1 MTMLNNYVCIKPLN
15 TGPIS
20 LSEGEGNEYEV
31 LDSVD
36 HNDGGDTYKNVARGE
51 VIVVA
56 ESSVIKT
63 TVKNKERFYVKEEDI
78 IEVFDGPDKNN

>member
-31 LDSVD
+31 LDSVE
-36 HNDGGDTYKNVARGE
+36 HTEGDDIYRNVGRGE

-63 TVKNKERFYVKEEDI
+63 TVKNKDRLYVKEEDI